1 MKPMKESDVEKFVEA
16 LNEARMTEE
25 ERRIYKAEKLGAS
38 FGKLIGDTVAL
49 LILSATIWAILHYVF
64 VLSVT
69 WVQVLG
75 AMVLFNLFKSLV
87 LKPLLNK

>member
-1 MKPMKESDVEKFVEA
+1 MKETEVERFVEA
-16 LNEARMTEE
+16 LHEARMTEE
-25 ERRIYKAEKLGAS
+25 ERKVYKAGKLGAS
-38 FGKLIGDTVAL
+38 FGELIGATVAL
-49 LILSATIWAILHYVF
+49 LVLSATTWAILHYVF

-75 AMVLFNLFKSLV
+75 AMVLFNLFKNIV

>member
-1 MKPMKESDVEKFVEA
+1 MNEKDVEKFVEA

-25 ERRIYKAEKLGAS
+25 ERGIHKAEKLGATL
-38 FGKLIGDTVAL
+38 GKLIGGTVAL
-49 LILSATIWAILHYVF
+49 LFLSATVWAILHYVF

-75 AMVLFNLFKSLV
+75 AMVLFNIFKNLV
-87 LKPLLNK
+87 LGPLLNK